1 MDKFEKWFNKVN
13 EELTESPA
21 INTEVADVTVA
32 DVDADRSNMIGDIDN
47 IMTSLETLASELTEE
62 LAIELED
69 LNEAGVVDKAGDFIK
84 SWITG
89 MKATKAQGKVN
100 KIKMNYADLKFAADT
115 AKGDKSTNLDKK
127 ATAVKDQ
134 AKDLQTL
141 VDQKFAASGAYVASK
156 LAAAKIAGQIE
167 IIKRT
172 TGMEDDPKKKTALKD
187 KMAELAGKYK
197 EEVAATK
204 ELDDENKEEIKAKKK
219 ELKGDTPGDEEQ
231 NVAPE
236 ETEAPTDKRTDAEK
250 QADAAAAEEETE
262 EPAETEEPTE
272 TEEPEETEEP
282 TETDA
287 DKIAKI
293 EAAIKT
299 INNNTEEAKK
309 SIVTKTKELE
319 QAKRDV
325 EVGKGSSDTVQ
336 KIEKAIEDERE
347 DIKDLKADELAAK
360 KELKKMSAQESL
372 IYRATE
378 ASLLELATEISEK
391 ADWQLDNTV
400 LYTKYDT
407 IIKKAGYDSI
417 ITEASSIKD
426 KFNTLLNS

>member
-219 ELKGDTPGDEEQ
+219 ELKGDTPGDEE
-231 NVAPE
+231 
-236 ETEAPTDKRTDAEK
+236 TEAPTDKRTDAEK

-325 EVGKGSSDTVQ
+325 ENGKGSSDTVQ
-336 KIEKAIEDERE
+336 KIENRIEEERE